1 MACYVSIF
9 TIYIFLFYACKRKKK
24 KQRKKKIAEK
34 YLYCL
39 SVLLNE
45 VIEFGLG
52 FSSPE
57 AVFVVLRLSL
67 AVVVSWETDAAISS
81 STVGEGRICFKESV
95 CHTCLGFHH
104 FRTVVVVRL
113 FGLCL
118 VLELILL

>member
-67 AVVVSWETDAAISS
+67 AVVVSCETDAAISS

-95 CHTCLGFHH
+95 
-104 FRTVVVVRL
+104 
-113 FGLCL
+113 
-118 VLELILL
+118 

>member
-1 MACYVSIF
+1 MNRLYVSAWHVMF
-9 TIYIFLFYACKRKKK
+9 QFSLYIYSCSTLAKKKKK

-67 AVVVSWETDAAISS
+67 AVVVS
-81 STVGEGRICFKESV
+81 
-95 CHTCLGFHH
+95 
-104 FRTVVVVRL
+104 
-113 FGLCL
+113 
-118 VLELILL
+118 